1 MSEEETFVADNIN
14 AQPPTVSET
23 AFLQAHIL
31 DANSITSGVP
41 SIDEA
46 SLAHVY
52 NLSTGELI
60 SGAPIVPIL
69 LYDAA
74 LGRVATEAESRSIVD
89 TTIKSSNN
97 CIINNKPNNVELAA

>member
-1 MSEEETFVADNIN
+1 MFEDETFSADNLN
-14 AQPPTVSET
+14 TEPPTVPTTSINQGHT
-23 AFLQAHIL
+23 LS
-31 DANSITSGVP
+31 ANTITSGVP

-52 NLSTGELI
+52 NFSTGELI

-74 LGRVATEAESRSIVD
+74 LGRIANEAESRSIVD